1 MEKKTVRW
9 GRLTL
14 VAGRPVVCVPV
25 MGRDEAALGA
35 FARSAVLA
43 GAEVI

>member
-1 MEKKTVRW
+1 MDKKTVRW

-14 VAGRPVVCVPV
+14 GAGRPVVCVPV
-25 MGRDEAALGA
+25 MGRDEAALGT
-35 FARSAVLA
+35 FARSAALS